1 VKCRVRRCKSG
12 FNTRKGLRITEVK
25 IELHYVALELKNA
38 SQREKRFMLKFDTV
52 NGVVVKDVDEGGGCG
67 CGDGMTTAYTLN
79 NINKGLDLPKI
90 VQRLSY

>member
-1 VKCRVRRCKSG
+1 
-12 FNTRKGLRITEVK
+12 
-25 IELHYVALELKNA
+25 
-38 SQREKRFMLKFDTV
+38 MLKFDTV